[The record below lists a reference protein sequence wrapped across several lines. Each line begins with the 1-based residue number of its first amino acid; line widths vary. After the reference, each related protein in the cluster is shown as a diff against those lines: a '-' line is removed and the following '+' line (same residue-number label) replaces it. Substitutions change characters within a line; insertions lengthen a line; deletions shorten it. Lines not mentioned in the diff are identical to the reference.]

1 MFPKSTVIATWFSRG
16 RIVDAGCQ
24 CHCVSGLVRSI
35 RCPSSLSPRLNK
47 QVDVH
52 DQSGYSLD
60 WLRSGEHAAAATT
73 TYKLKCET
81 PRMHIHERRRHRDRE
96 PAHSKKIDKMKAPR
110 PSLLVLLRF
119 LVILAAASF
128 VILAVHVEPA
138 QGTSTYYARRA
149 TPVVNYR
156 APAGVLVSSVDKLYM
171 LASRATHED

>member
-1 MFPKSTVIATWFSRG
+1 
-16 RIVDAGCQ
+16 
-24 CHCVSGLVRSI
+24 
-35 RCPSSLSPRLNK
+35 
-47 QVDVH
+47 
-52 DQSGYSLD
+52 
-60 WLRSGEHAAAATT
+60 
-73 TYKLKCET
+73 
-81 PRMHIHERRRHRDRE
+81 MHIHERRLGDRE
-96 PAHSKKIDKMKAPR
+96 PAHNSKNIDKMKAPR